1 MAGVILK
8 SFRMPMNL
16 LINIVGLALALGV
29 VPALYL
35 VFFFRMFRRSVH
47 RLCYPAYFF
56 LFGIVGGWC
65 LAIGLSPSGLAAA
78 CIVFLLTLAPLA
90 CLGASACLNFCRNRG
105 RFENT
110 AMVLGYSYP
119 GLIALA
125 FAGGQLFA

>member
-1 MAGVILK
+1 MD
-8 SFRMPMNL
+8 L
-16 LINIVGLALALGV
+16 LINITGLALAFAV

-35 VFFFRMFRRSVH
+35 ALCFRMARRKVH

-56 LFGIVGGWC
+56 LFGIAGGLC
-65 LAIGLSPSGLAAA
+65 LAIGLSPSGLAAV
-78 CIVFLLTLAPLA
+78 CMVFLMTIAPLA

-110 AMVLGYSYP
+110 AMVLGYTYS

-125 FAGGQLFA
+125 FAGVQLFA